1 MKKYCAILLTF
12 LSLFAALF
20 FTQCKPQATTEKTQ
34 DLNAFTQLDEAQIY
48 RFPEDWVGNWAGKL
62 YIHSPK
68 RAEPMEID
76 MQLNIQPADS
86 ADQWTWEIIY
96 KTDSTTDKRP
106 YLLKPIDRKIGHYV
120 IDELN
125 DIILDGYQRGNS
137 FYSRFEVQKNLI
149 EITYHYYGKELVFEL
164 LSGKN
169 ENPNLTGGTSED
181 IPEVKSYPV
190 SVGQRAFLRR
200 TD

>member
-1 MKKYCAILLTF
+1 MKTFCSILFTF
-12 LSLFAALF
+12 FCLFVVF
-20 FTQCKPQATTEKTQ
+20 SFTQCKPQTGADTINERST
-34 DLNAFTQLDEAQIY
+34 FSQLDEAQIY

-68 RAEPMEID
+68 RPKPMEID

-106 YLLKPIDRKIGHYV
+106 YLLKSVDRDMGHYI

-125 DIILDGYQRGNS
+125 DIVLDGYQRGNS

-169 ENPNLTGGTSED
+169 ENPTLTGGTSDE

-190 SVGQRAFLRR
+190 NVGQRAFLRR